1 MVPTWDLVLLVFLGA
16 SVIYG
21 FLMGQEKV
29 LMTLLGAYVGLV
41 IANQWGAS
49 AYGLLTGG
57 QVTAISSEWI
67 EGNVS
72 VFTIKVVLFVAALLI
87 VALRGGML
95 ASAFVGGRGLM
106 GLVVQVGY
114 SLLSAALIAGSI
126 LEFLPEETKLQITD
140 GSLIAGPLLSYY
152 SWLLVMPVLLMA
164 IAGFLNRGE

>member
-72 VFTIKVVLFVAALLI
+72 VFTIKVVLFVAALWI

-106 GLVVQVGY
+106 GTG
-114 SLLSAALIAGSI
+114 
-126 LEFLPEETKLQITD
+126 
-140 GSLIAGPLLSYY
+140 
-152 SWLLVMPVLLMA
+152 
-164 IAGFLNRGE
+164 